1 MDLFKPRGASAP
13 RKPTDNKQQNGQ
25 VVNPPRYA
33 EFGGLTSSH
42 THQGKHV
49 SSVQLAKPGDGR
61 KVI

>member
-1 MDLFKPRGASAP
+1 MDLFKPRGASSP

-33 EFGGLTSSH
+33 EFGGLTSAR
-42 THQGKHV
+42 THQGKQ
-49 SSVQLAKPGDGR
+49 SSYVQLAKPGDGR